1 MLYRNKNNGRIIDV
15 KSEMGGVWEPVK
27 APATPKKAE
36 TPKVEEAPKEEA
48 PKKKGKKR

>member
-27 APATPKKAE
+27 APATPKAE

-48 PKKKGKKR
+48 PKKKGKKK